1 MQQVSGRPGRG
12 GGRSSSSPKRPASD
26 GQGQGNEVH
35 GDERKRTTAEEKPA
49 RNASLPHLKHLKPSE
64 APLCF
69 ISSLNRFR
77 FMPAHVC
84 AVRGVQE
91 THGSEGDLAAG
102 SLNPLC
108 RQMARKQAG
117 RESASKEDDVLQE
130 KLRDV
135 NGTVA
140 ARKDKLL
147 QSISRAQSKQQGNDL
162 EEDCDHLQFL
172 KVKGVIL
179 VIP

>member
-1 MQQVSGRPGRG
+1 MGGRAEG
-12 GGRSSSSPKRPASD
+12 GGRSSSSPKCPGSD
-26 GQGQGNEVH
+26 GQGQRNEAR
-35 GDERKRTTAEEKPA
+35 GDERKRTKAEEKPA
-49 RNASLPHLKHLKPSE
+49 RNVSLPRLKHLKSSE

-77 FMPAHVC
+77 FTPAHIC

-91 THGSEGDLAAG
+91 IHGSEGDLATG

-117 RESASKEDDVLQE
+117 RQSASKEDDVLQE
-130 KLRDV
+130 KLRNV

-147 QSISRAQSKQQGNDL
+147 QSISRAQFKKQGNDL
-162 EEDCDHLQFL
+162 EEDCDHSQFL